1 MGKGLRKQ
9 AFDRSAYEYWSTQQG
24 YVVVE
29 GLTTQAVQSAIN
41 IAVRNHQVVL
51 VPPGVYSLGPL
62 TVSGPCRIVGA
73 GPRYTQ
79 WVFTNPASNGLT
91 LAADDIQVEGV
102 GFQWNTTITSVSN
115 TLVYAQNQTH
125 LHLEDFLVVC
135 TPGGGTGILL
145 ANCDDTYIAQGTV
158 SGSLGGFGIT
168 VQKGARCVITQIR
181 AENLTYAGGRP
192 FVVEIYDTTDAEL
205 SGITARSLTAL
216 ASMTQGAG
224 VIGVESTLR
233 TAVINCLAVD
243 AVTQGSGNIEG
254 IIVDNAGAGNP
265 QETTITNC
273 VTRQMT
279 DDGID
284 IFHSDSI
291 TVADCI
297 STDNKGNGIEAYDSA
312 HVTLSGNHC
321 LRNKNQGIKLYQASQ
336 TTTIA
341 NQCRENASNGISWSA
356 GSTAYGQ
363 AVIGDNQCL
372 DNNQGNSANDYD
384 TCGISIQNGGTDVM
398 VRGNLCRNTGS
409 NTTQAY
415 GVGLFNSGWAGLFVE
430 NNDLEGN
437 ATADLY
443 DGAKGDRRLI
453 RVTSRVTLNGT
464 SAGNIQWQQSEWG
477 QIKRFTAY
485 VDGYENDSTTN
496 QTVTFPY
503 PYLNTPDVAIN
514 SSGLTLSASTTT
526 FTISAPDNTTKY
538 SGVVE
543 VVGI

>member
-41 IAVRNHQVVL
+41 SAVRNHQVVL
-51 VPPGVYSLGPL
+51 VPPGMYSLGPL

-79 WVFTNPASNGLT
+79 WSFTNSASNGLT
-91 LAADDIQVEGV
+91 LASDDIQVEGI
-102 GFQWNTTITSVSN
+102 GFQWSPQITSVTK
-115 TLVYAQNQTH
+115 TLVFAQNQTH
-125 LHLEDFLVVC
+125 LHLEDFLVTC
-135 TPGGGTGILL
+135 TPGGGLGMYLV
-145 ANCDDTYIAQGTV
+145 NCDDTYVAQGTV
-158 SGSLGGFGIT
+158 SGSLGSSGISAHE
-168 VQKGARCVITQIR
+168 GARLVITQIR
-181 AENLTYAGGRP
+181 ATNLTYAGGRP
-192 FVVEIYDTTDAEL
+192 FVVEISNTTDAAL
-205 SGITARSLTAL
+205 SGITVRGLTAL
-216 ASMTQGAG
+216 ASMTQGAA
-224 VIGVESTLR
+224 VIGIESTLR
-233 TAVINCLAVD
+233 TAVTNCLAAD
-243 AVTQGSGNIEG
+243 AVTQGTGNIEG
-254 IIVDNAGAGNP
+254 IVVDRVGTVNP

-273 VTRQMT
+273 VIRQMT

-297 STDNKGNGIEAYDSA
+297 STDNKGNGIEVYDSVHA
-312 HVTLSGNHC
+312 TLSGNHC
-321 LRNKNQGIKLYQASQ
+321 LRNKSQGINLYQASQ
-336 TTTIA
+336 TTMIA
-341 NQCRENASNGISWSA
+341 NQCRENASNGINWSA
-356 GSTAYGQ
+356 GSTDYGQ
-363 AVIGDNQCL
+363 AVIANNQCL

-384 TCGISIQNGGTDVM
+384 TCGIAIQSGGTDVM

-415 GVGLFNSGWAGLFVE
+415 GVGFFNSGWTGLFVE

-443 DGAKGDRRLI
+443 ADAAGDIRYA
-453 RVTSRVTLNGT
+453 RVTAHTTLNGT
-464 SAGNIQWQQSEWG
+464 TAGNIQWQQSERG
-477 QIKRFTAY
+477 LIKQFTVY
-485 VDGYENDSTTN
+485 VDGYENDTTTN

-503 PYLNTPDVAIN
+503 PYLHTPDIAIN

-538 SGVVE
+538 SGMVQVI
-543 VVGI
+543 GL